1 MVLYK
6 SSVLAHV
13 SVRRRPS
20 ACSQSSRWER
30 TRPRRVIDRIQHGK
44 GVQYL
49 PRDLLRNRCV
59 SSVILLAPGP
69 ISFCAEKLTVS
80 FVSTTCRVVLVRV
93 GSTTFPS
100 RIQSSLA
107 RMMRTCPPVMTGE
120 RTHRTPHFLSLHA
133 VI

>member
-13 SVRRRPS
+13 SS
-20 ACSQSSRWER
+20 ARTTFGLLSEFEVG
-30 TRPRRVIDRIQHGK
+30 TRPRLVIDRIQHGK
-44 GVQYL
+44 GIQYL

-59 SSVILLAPGP
+59 SSVVLVTPGP
-69 ISFCAEKLTVS
+69 SSFCAEKLTVS
-80 FVSTTCRVVLVRV
+80 FVPTTYRVVLVRV
-93 GSTTFPS
+93 GSTTLPS
-100 RIQSSLA
+100 HVQGSLG
-107 RMMRTCPPVMTGE
+107 RMMGTCPPVMTGE